1 VCAKKKKA
9 WHQLPTGLVQVLDG
23 DPCLIFWTGVIVP
36 RFCSCKSESFM
47 DWIILY
53 YSSFLNEIIIVFQ
66 LVGFTCFLLSYSE
79 VATEFAMSLVQTLIT
94 QDSVGVSE
102 LYNVVDALSK
112 VCIIVDMIFIFF

>member
-1 VCAKKKKA
+1 
-9 WHQLPTGLVQVLDG
+9 
-23 DPCLIFWTGVIVP
+23 
-36 RFCSCKSESFM
+36 M

-53 YSSFLNEIIIVFQ
+53 YSSFLNEIVIVFQ

-102 LYNVVDALSK
+102 LYNVVEALSK
-112 VCIIVDMIFIFF
+112 VCWFAMLWKILDMIFIFF

>member
-1 VCAKKKKA
+1 LFHV
-9 WHQLPTGLVQVLDG
+9 
-23 DPCLIFWTGVIVP
+23 
-36 RFCSCKSESFM
+36 FCSCKSESFM